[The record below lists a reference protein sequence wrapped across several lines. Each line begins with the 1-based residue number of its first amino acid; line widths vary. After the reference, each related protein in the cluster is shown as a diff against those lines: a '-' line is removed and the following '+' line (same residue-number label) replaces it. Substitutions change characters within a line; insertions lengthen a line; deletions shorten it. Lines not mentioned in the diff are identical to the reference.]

1 MENELTDKELDEL
14 DQWMKDTIEEAR
26 HWTLEQTT
34 DNFTCYP
41 LWWNDAICFL
51 QNPIMCAPGILLC
64 EDDCLFY
71 DYAPPDYKEQS
82 SFDVDY

>member
-1 MENELTDKELDEL
+1 MKELTDEENAELEK
-14 DQWMKDTIEEAR
+14 WMAEAVEEAK

-51 QNPIMCAPGILLC
+51 KNPLMCVPGMLLG
-64 EDDCLFY
+64 EDEFLFY
-71 DYAPPDYKEQS
+71 DYAPSDYKEKS
-82 SFDVDY
+82 SFDID

>member
-1 MENELTDKELDEL
+1 MEDLTDEENAELEK
-14 DQWMKDTIEEAR
+14 WMAETIEEVK

-51 QNPIMCAPGILLC
+51 QNPIMCAPGILLG
-64 EDDCLFY
+64 EDDFLFY
-71 DYAPPDYKEQS
+71 DYAPPDYKEKS
-82 SFDVDY
+82 SFDID